1 MTPTFKMHGS
11 KARTAP
17 WLVNFFPQ
25 KFERWIEPFA
35 GRGNVFFRAATSGL
49 TFESACLNDT
59 GTHRFLT
66 ALRDHAGGFE
76 FVDAA
81 PIDKKLWQTW
91 VEAPESPEKHLAES
105 YVARFGDT
113 FKMGPNT
120 TCHRNGHSRE
130 NTIKRMKAAR
140 ELLREKHTAVASS
153 DWESFLKDVSPGAHD
168 VVYLD
173 PPYDVKQNV
182 HYAGI
187 DQDKFLSLVK
197 GLPSW
202 VFISGYT
209 SERYESA
216 LQGWNRETRVR
227 ASTGKSQTG
236 GKKPRVEEILW
247 WRGPL
252 SK

>member
-25 KFERWIEPFA
+25 KFERWIEPFT
-35 GRGNVFFRAATSGL
+35 GRGNVFFRTATSGL
-49 TFESACLNDT
+49 MFESACLNDI
-59 GTHRFLT
+59 GTHHFLM
-66 ALRDHAGGFE
+66 ALRDHAGNFD
-76 FVDAA
+76 FVDNA
-81 PIDKKLWQTW
+81 PIDKTLWKAW
-91 VEAPESPEKHLAES
+91 MEAPESPEKHLAES

-140 ELLREKHTAVASS
+140 ELLNEKHAMITNR
-153 DWESFLKDVSPGAHD
+153 DWEEFLKEIAPGIND

-173 PPYDVKQNV
+173 PPYDVKQSV

-187 DQDKFLSLVK
+187 NQDRFLSIVSE
-197 GLPSW
+197 LPSW

-209 SERYESA
+209 SERYEKA
-216 LQGWNRETRVR
+216 LHGWNRETRVR
-227 ASTGKSQTG
+227 ASTGKRQTD
-236 GKKPRVEEILW
+236 GKKPKVEEVLW
-247 WRGPL
+247 WRHPL
-252 SK
+252 TK